1 MMMEL
6 DFQQVTQVFN
16 QWARQYVRKG
26 DIVAGDGKSLKNTVQ
41 NYDNK
46 SQDFVTAVSLF
57 CQQRQVVLGMKMSR
71 NKKESEISVIRQL
84 LTELDLPSATVTLD
98 ALHTQ
103 KKTIQLLRQRGHDYL
118 VTVKGNQKKL
128 YQALTNY
135 CQEQKPIAQHESQ
148 NVGHGRSEKRRVEVW
163 SVPTSLTP
171 EWKDIQSVVRMTRWG
186 QRQSQDYE
194 NQMFYITSLPPQGLK
209 LSRVIRQ
216 HWQIENNLH
225 WVKDALLGEDKAQQ
239 KDGHAPE
246 NFAIF
251 RSWVISLLRLNGY
264 SSITEAIA
272 LISHRLP
279 FLLSLCTA

>member
-1 MMMEL
+1 M
-6 DFQQVTQVFN
+6 
-16 QWARQYVRKG
+16 
-26 DIVAGDGKSLKNTVQ
+26 
-41 NYDNK
+41 
-46 SQDFVTAVSLF
+46 
-57 CQQRQVVLGMKMSR
+57 
-71 NKKESEISVIRQL
+71 
-84 LTELDLPSATVTLD
+84 
-98 ALHTQ
+98 
-103 KKTIQLLRQRGHDYL
+103 
-118 VTVKGNQKKL
+118 
-128 YQALTNY
+128 
-135 CQEQKPIAQHESQ
+135 
-148 NVGHGRSEKRRVEVW
+148 
-163 SVPTSLTP
+163 PTSLTP